1 MADKPKVLVLGGN
14 FGGLTAAIS
23 VKDAL
28 EDDVEVTV
36 LSPSDTFLFNPS
48 LIWVPFGERTAAD
61 ITFPVA
67 PTFEDAGVD
76 FVQSAAI
83 RIDPVAKQ
91 VDAAD
96 GSTHRYDYLVVAT
109 GYRNNDAVIP
119 GLSAENSC
127 YNITTLP
134 LAEQAGEGWRKFL
147 DDPGDVIIGA
157 TQGAGCFGAAYEYL
171 FNVSYQLK
179 KHGLRKKV
187 KLTYV
192 TAEPELGHFGI
203 GGLPGGEKLL
213 TKFLAHEGIDH
224 VLSVAMEEVVPNE
237 LRLTDGTKLPFSY
250 AMIIPPFLGQE
261 VNSTVE
267 GATDDSGFVKVRPTY
282 QLDDHDDLYAVGL
295 AAQVVAPWTTPVK
308 TGVPKTGLPTET
320 MAHTAAKNIVEQIHG
335 HVPTHEK
342 TFGDMPAVCV
352 MDAGNKAVAILGNH
366 MLAPDK
372 GVMLPLPH
380 AAKVGFEK
388 YFLWKSKGGHVHLP

>member
-1 MADKPKVLVLGGN
+1 MATKPKVLVLGGN

-28 EDDVEVTV
+28 EDEADVTV
-36 LSPSDTFLFNPS
+36 LSASDRFLFNPS
-48 LIWVPFGERTAAD
+48 LIWIPFGERTAEE

-67 PTFEDAGVD
+67 PTFEHAEVD
-76 FVQSAAI
+76 FVHSAATG
-83 RIDPVAKQ
+83 IDSSAKQ
-91 VDAAD
+91 VTAAN
-96 GSTHRYDYLVVAT
+96 GSTYDYDYLVVAT
-109 GYRNNDAVIP
+109 GYRNNDTVIP
-119 GLSAENSC
+119 GLTPENSC
-127 YNITTLP
+127 YNITTLD
-134 LAEQAGEGWRKFL
+134 LAEEAGRGWRKLL
-147 DDPGDVIIGA
+147 DEPGDVVVGA

-171 FNVSYQLK
+171 FNMSYQLK
-179 KHGLRKKV
+179 KHGLKGKV

-203 GGLPGGEKLL
+203 GGLPGGETLL
-213 TKFLAHEGIDH
+213 TKFLAHEKIDH
-224 VLSVAMEEVVPNE
+224 VLSASMDEVTPGE
-237 LRLTDGTKLPFSY
+237 LRLSDGTKLGFNY
-250 AMIIPPFLGQE
+250 AMIIPPFLGQV
-261 VNSTVE
+261 VNATIE
-267 GATDDSGFVKVRPTY
+267 GATDEGGFMKVRPTY
-282 QLDDHDDLYAVGL
+282 QLDDHDDIYAVGL

-320 MAHTAAKNIVEQIHG
+320 MAHVAAKNIVQQVKGET
-335 HVPTHEK
+335 PTHEK